1 MAALVI
7 SIFRGMPDTCKNEFI
22 YAKRFYELNPFNFIK
37 PWYYKYDGDKK
48 FIAMDYVDGD
58 LLESILE
65 KIHLPKQKKIN
76 SAWIYS

>member
-7 SIFRGMPDTCKNEFI
+7 SIFRGMPPDTCKNEFI

-65 KIHLPKQKKIN
+65 KNTLTEAEKDKFSLDI
-76 SAWIYS
+76 